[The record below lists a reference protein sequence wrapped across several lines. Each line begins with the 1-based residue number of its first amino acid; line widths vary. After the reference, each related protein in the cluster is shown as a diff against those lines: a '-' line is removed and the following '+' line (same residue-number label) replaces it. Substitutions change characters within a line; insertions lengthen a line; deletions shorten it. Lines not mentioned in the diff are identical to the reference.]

1 MHWTQFDRPAGRQE
15 YRERLNVLLGRYG
28 SGYEL
33 SDQGEILQIGPR
45 GMNSLHSASLPEAPS
60 NVANKVQAAVNRFR
74 RYGSSI
80 ADRHSAVRDLADVLE
95 YIRKQVKVVLLKKDE
110 SELFDLANNFGI
122 RHFNETQKLEYD
134 RAVWLSW
141 MFYHY
146 PATIHAFFI

>member
-1 MHWTQFDRPAGRQE
+1 MAEQ
-15 YRERLNVLLGRYG
+15 
-28 SGYEL
+28 
-33 SDQGEILQIGPR
+33 
-45 GMNSLHSASLPEAPS
+45 LP
-60 NVANKVQAAVNRFR
+60 
-74 RYGSSI
+74 
-80 ADRHSAVRDLADVLE
+80 VRDLADVLE